1 MSREKRRFSIGSA
14 HNATCATSKRW
25 GASIWHTIKWP
36 SPSWRQSLAQTFI
49 RQRKPYRKEGNR
61 HETVYAKNRVV
72 SHAGC
77 VSLRRHVLLKGRCHW
92 KTKQRRLLHLHDA
105 LVGAFEGSRQVS
117 HLLDGSRARD
127 EEGGRRS
134 YAPTPR
140 RSNERRRE
148 KGAERRNARDARHA
162 RHERGRDE
170 GRRKAKR
177 IRRSSRTSAADWR
190 ALRKGGAQAA
200 APYHSCSRPDC
211 AR

>member
-14 HNATCATSKRW
+14 RNATCATSKLW

-36 SPSWRQSLAQTFI
+36 SLSWRQSLAQTFI
-49 RQRKPYRKEGNR
+49 RQRMPYRKEGNR

-77 VSLRRHVLLKGRCHW
+77 ASLRRHVLLKGRRHG

-105 LVGAFEGSRQVS
+105 PVGAFEGSRKMS
-117 HLLDGSRARD
+117 HLLDGSRAGD

-140 RSNERRRE
+140 RRNKRRRE
-148 KGAERRNARDARHA
+148 KGAGRPNARDARNA

-170 GRRKAKR
+170 GRRKAER
-177 IRRSSRTSAADWR
+177 IRRPSRTSAADWR

-200 APYHSCSRPDC
+200 PPHHSRSRPDC

>member
-36 SPSWRQSLAQTFI
+36 SLSWRQSLAQTFI

-77 VSLRRHVLLKGRCHW
+77 ASLPRHVLLKGRRHG

-105 LVGAFEGSRQVS
+105 PVGARQEAREVS
-117 HLLDGSRARD
+117 HLLDGSRAGD
-127 EEGGRRS
+127 EERGRRN
-134 YAPTPR
+134 YAPPPR
-140 RSNERRRE
+140 SRSERRRE
-148 KGAERRNARDARHA
+148 KGAERPNASDARHA

-170 GRRKAKR
+170 GRRKAER
-177 IRRSSRTSAADWR
+177 IRRPSRTSAADR
-190 ALRKGGAQAA
+190 GALRKGGAQAA
-200 APYHSCSRPDC
+200 APYHSR
-211 AR
+211 

>member
-25 GASIWHTIKWP
+25 GASIWHTIKWQ
-36 SPSWRQSLAQTFI
+36 SLSWRQSLAQTFI

-77 VSLRRHVLLKGRCHW
+77 ASLRRHVLLKGRRHG
-92 KTKQRRLLHLHDA
+92 KTKQHRLLHLHDA
-105 LVGAFEGSRQVS
+105 PVGAFEGSWKMP
-117 HLLDGSRARD
+117 HLLDGSGARD
-127 EEGGRRS
+127 EERGRRS
-134 YAPTPR
+134 CAATAR
-140 RSNERRRE
+140 RRNKRRRE

-162 RHERGRDE
+162 RHERRRDE
-170 GRRKAKR
+170 GRRKAER
-177 IRRSSRTSAADWR
+177 IRRPSRTSAADWR

-200 APYHSCSRPDC
+200 APHYPSSRSDC